1 MKSVLKRAE
10 LASNEL
16 AQLSLKSLKLISI
29 KIATDHPSTGHFRL
43 KGFLDIKDY
52 VEIFE
57 FYFSGKLLKYSYVYI
72 KEDISILRYDN
83 APHHKELKSFPHH
96 KHYKNAIIELEGP
109 NLKEFIRELNVL
121 RRKNL

>member
-29 KIATDHPSTGHFRL
+29 KIATDNPSTGHFRL
-43 KGFLDIKDY
+43 KGFLDKKDY

-72 KEDISILRYDN
+72 KEKISILRYDN

-96 KHYKNAIIELEGP
+96 KHYKNKINELEKP
-109 NLKEFIRELNVL
+109 NLKEFIRELNDL
-121 RRKNL
+121 RK